1 MPNSSNNDLT
11 YAVQSTPLSVL
22 GKLTVTAWFCQL
34 WLQFRSPS
42 ILKMCLY
49 TGQLWLRPTQV
60 TLCRQLSCGRQQG
73 YYNLVGD
80 AEICFR

>member
-34 WLQFRSPS
+34 WLQFRSSS

-49 TGQLWLRPTQV
+49 TWPALAQTY
-60 TLCRQLSCGRQQG
+60 T
-73 YYNLVGD
+73 GD
-80 AEICFR
+80 TV